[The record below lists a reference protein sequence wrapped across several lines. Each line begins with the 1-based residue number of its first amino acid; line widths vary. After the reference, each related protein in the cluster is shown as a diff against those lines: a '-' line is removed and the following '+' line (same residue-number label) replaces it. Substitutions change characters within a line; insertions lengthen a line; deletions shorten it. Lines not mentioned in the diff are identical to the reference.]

1 MKDSR
6 VKVYHSRIA
15 NKRLQLREAIPLVQS
30 PITILADDDVTWP
43 ITILPW
49 LLAALEVPSIGAV
62 GVCQRVKRLTSG
74 SISALCYNWLG
85 ADYLER
91 RNFEISAT
99 HHMDGG
105 TSCMSGR
112 TCAFRS
118 KILQEGEFLD
128 SFCDERWGKYH
139 LNADDDNFV
148 TRWLV
153 SHGMKT
159 WIQYNDECMLTT
171 TLESNPKFLRQCL
184 RWARSNW
191 RSNYTSLFIEKHVWR
206 YVGRGFMIFD
216 MANVHLSQQW
226 WSCYAIYTA
235 TFLSLGLV
243 TDPFLFVAYHFASST
258 WNSEIRTRGWIALVV
273 WYLLTKVVKRIGL
286 FRRNPRDIVYLP
298 VSIFFGFAHGIIK
311 LIALF
316 TWNVV
321 SAI

>member
-1 MKDSR
+1 MDRGRYPGVTQATDLTLFFSLHRYVRLIVNTYAHWVYKSIPKPENPTLTSRHVTVIVPTIENNVEELREPIRSLLACDPFELILVTTVDRYQRLLEFASSLKDSR
-6 VKVYHSRIA
+6 VKIYQSRIA
-15 NKRLQLREAIPLVQS
+15 NKRLQLREAIPLVKS

-43 ITILPW
+43 TTILPW
-49 LLAALEVPSIGAV
+49 LLAALEVPTIGAV
-62 GVCQRVKRLTSG
+62 GVCQRVKRLTNG
-74 SISALCYNWLG
+74 SFSARCYNWLG

-118 KILQEGEFLD
+118 KILQDKLFLD
-128 SFCDERWGKYH
+128 GFCNELWGKYH

-171 TLESNPKFLRQCL
+171 TLENNPKFLRQCL

-206 YVGRGFMIFD
+206 YVRQGRMI
-216 MANVHLSQQW
+216 
-226 WSCYAIYTA
+226 
-235 TFLSLGLV
+235 
-243 TDPFLFVAYHFASST
+243 
-258 WNSEIRTRGWIALVV
+258 
-273 WYLLTKVVKRIGL
+273 
-286 FRRNPRDIVYLP
+286 
-298 VSIFFGFAHGIIK
+298 
-311 LIALF
+311 
-316 TWNVV
+316 
-321 SAI
+321 